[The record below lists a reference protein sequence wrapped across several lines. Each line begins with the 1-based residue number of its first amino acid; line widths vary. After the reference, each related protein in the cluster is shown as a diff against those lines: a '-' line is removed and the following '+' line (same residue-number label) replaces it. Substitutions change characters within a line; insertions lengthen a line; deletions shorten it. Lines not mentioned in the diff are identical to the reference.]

1 MVFISLLFLCFCL
14 RLRYIIIL
22 LCEFNGMRVIARFFQ
37 MPATETGGKGN
48 AAVKDAV
55 NAVNAIEAKEIK
67 GYMFRKWVDGGQGMN
82 QEMSI
87 VIECQAAHLPIR

>member
-1 MVFISLLFLCFCL
+1 MVFISLLFLCFC
-14 RLRYIIIL
+14 LRYIIIL

-37 MPATETGGKGN
+37 MPATETGGGN

-67 GYMFRKWVDGGQGMN
+67 GYSMFRKWVDGGQGMN

-87 VIECQAAHLPIR
+87 VIESQAAHLPIR